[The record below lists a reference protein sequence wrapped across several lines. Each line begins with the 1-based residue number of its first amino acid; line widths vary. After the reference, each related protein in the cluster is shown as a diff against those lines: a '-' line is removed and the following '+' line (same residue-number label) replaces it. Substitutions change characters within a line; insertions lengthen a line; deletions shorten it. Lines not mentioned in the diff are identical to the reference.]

1 MSRKIWLALAVAA
14 LLAASFAASVVASR
28 RASDPRTKYTTHAF
42 DYLHSRQ
49 TDSGGFSTPENT
61 AWAMLGMIAK
71 RERQGSSAWR
81 VNGKS
86 PFMYLQSS
94 DLVAGASN
102 GVENAPIYYSRL
114 IMAYVASRNSNQ
126 TATAGSKSI
135 NLFTELKKYQDMS
148 GGPNNGA
155 FAAIDL
161 NDAIHTTAW
170 AILAMYSLLDAPESN
185 ANFVAAES
193 WLASQQNDPADG
205 SAGFSSSV
213 KGQAANVVDTALAIQ
228 ALSKAPDSAG
238 WDSAH
243 RISPGRS

>member
-1 MSRKIWLALAVAA
+1 MSRKIWLALAVVAI
-14 LLAASFAASVVASR
+14 LAASFAASVVASK

-81 VNGKS
+81 VKGNS

-126 TATAGSKSI
+126 VATAGSKSI
-135 NLFTELKKYQDMS
+135 NLLQRAEEVP
-148 GGPNNGA
+148 GHVGRVANNGA
-155 FAAIDL
+155 FAALDHERRHPH
-161 NDAIHTTAW
+161 DGW

-185 ANFVAAES
+185 ANFVAARDVAGIATERPRRGRRVS
-193 WLASQQNDPADG
+193 PA
-205 SAGFSSSV
+205 A
-213 KGQAANVVDTALAIQ
+213 
-228 ALSKAPDSAG
+228 
-238 WDSAH
+238 
-243 RISPGRS
+243 